1 MLCAFVQAAGALA
14 DGALKAH
21 AQQALPPYMVPDRI
35 VVLDAMPMTGSG
47 KIDRLRLAD
56 WPLDAAGATD
66 SAGPA
71 PRTPGDAEGA
81 VAAIWRDVL
90 GVAEIDPDT
99 NFFDAGGHSLA
110 LIQCQ
115 ARLRREFGR
124 DVDIDHLFR
133 YTTIRTLAGW
143 LSASGASSADAGADG
158 AVAAASASPV
168 DSRDVAIIG
177 MSAAVSGADDVEQFW
192 RMLLAG
198 ETASP
203 GSTTRGCARSACRTI
218 CSAIPASSPHAG

>member
-1 MLCAFVQAAGALA
+1 
-14 DGALKAH
+14 
-21 AQQALPPYMVPDRI
+21 MVPDRI

-115 ARLRREFGR
+115 RGCVANSAATSTSITCSATRRFARWPAGCRVRRVVGR
-124 DVDIDHLFR
+124 CRCRRRGRGRERI
-133 YTTIRTLAGW
+133 A
-143 LSASGASSADAGADG
+143 
-158 AVAAASASPV
+158 V

-177 MSAAVSGADDVEQFW
+177 MSAAVSARTTSSSSGACCS
-192 RMLLAG
+192 RAR
-198 ETASP
+198 TASP
-203 GSTTRGCARSACRTI
+203 ARRRAAARARRAGRSARQSLLRRRTRVD
-218 CSAIPASSPHAG
+218 S